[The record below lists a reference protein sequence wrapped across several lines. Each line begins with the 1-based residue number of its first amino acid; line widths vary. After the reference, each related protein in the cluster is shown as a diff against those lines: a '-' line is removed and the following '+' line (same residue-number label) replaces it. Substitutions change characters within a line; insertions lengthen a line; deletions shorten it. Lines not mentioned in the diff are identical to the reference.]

1 MRSVDTLHSS
11 VQIQVRD
18 IRETCSIQGEVRKHD
33 SDRSLCELA
42 EVREGSTG
50 QNLHIGNVGLLHNRL
65 EDGGGYSVGNL
76 MRIVNVSFLVS
87 FELIRER
94 KCLAAC
100 FARVLGN
107 ITYSLA
113 VLAGQMVLEMVFLH
127 KLFLTMW
134 TLKLSLSLVSQL
146 VLFEASILRECFLT
160 NVTLIGS
167 LIIVEPHVKL
177 QVVLA
182 SKYLKS

>member
-1 MRSVDTLHSS
+1 MRSVYTLHSS

-33 SDRSLCELA
+33 SDRSLSELA

-50 QNLHIGNVGLLHNRL
+50 QNLHIGNVRLLHDCL
-65 EDGGGYSVGNL
+65 KDGGGYSVGNL

-87 FELIRER
+87 LELIGER

-113 VLAGQMVLEMVFLH
+113 VLAGQMVLQMVFLN
-127 KLFLTMW
+127 KLFITM
-134 TLKLSLSLVSQL
+134 LALELSL
-146 VLFEASILRECFLT
+146 
-160 NVTLIGS
+160 
-167 LIIVEPHVKL
+167 
-177 QVVLA
+177 
-182 SKYLKS
+182 